1 MAPVH
6 LPSCVV
12 VFGDK
17 HTEGS
22 LKAFAADGLSLGPL
36 LRIWAFLV
44 FLTVGLF
51 LGFLVDVSCGGK
63 FHVYFVVVFSARGL
77 GVGFGPGVFFP
88 QFPPPRRW
96 VGLGGSLLR
105 PYP

>member
-36 LRIWAFLV
+36 LRIGFFWFFSL
-44 FLTVGLF
+44 LGYF
-51 LGFLVDVSCGGK
+51 LGF
-63 FHVYFVVVFSARGL
+63 
-77 GVGFGPGVFFP
+77 
-88 QFPPPRRW
+88 W
-96 VGLGGSLLR
+96 
-105 PYP
+105 